1 MCKNILRIPGIM
13 ESNIKVLGVK
23 SNQYMLGASGIE
35 QMQRVYLHRGTRIIA
50 HGYGMCVQY
59 FVIYDDEM
67 NAVEIFNGNDVNAV
81 DEYELDKYFTEL
93 HRVEDTV
100 RPISKKFG
108 IGFYY
113 DESGV
118 LVDDETIAKSLE
130 RAKVMAQF
138 RKDVA
143 ERKAKESED
152 KTERLKRDYSYL
164 KRVDNKYDHKI
175 CGENIRT
182 ELKRNFPTT
191 KFSVRYKS
199 FSGGD
204 EYSITWQDGPTTKQV
219 DAIVDKYG
227 DMKPDAYSMGDYW
240 DCVPSEFNHLYGSVG
255 YVMTSR
261 TISAD
266 ALNKTKE
273 KFADVTEDNMQT
285 YPYGIEG
292 ANSYAHNYA
301 HRSVDDMMH
310 WLARSIDWQ
319 EVVPKQDEKQ
329 SAVCG
334 NFEIV
339 DYSDKSFA
347 VVGDTKS
354 IKDDLKRLGGRFN
367 FRLSCGAG
375 WIFPTTK
382 IDDVKAL
389 PFKHYDYGKR

>member
-1 MCKNILRIPGIM
+1 MPNNIEFKGI
-13 ESNIKVLGVK
+13 K
-23 SNQYMLGASGIE
+23 SNQFMLGASGME
-35 QMQRVYLHRGTRIIA
+35 QMQSVYLHRGTKIIA
-50 HGYGMCVQY
+50 HGCAMCVQY

-67 NAVEIFNGNDVNAV
+67 NAVEIFNGDDVNADL
-81 DEYELDKYFTEL
+81 DEYELDKYFSEL
-93 HRVEDTV
+93 RHIDDTV

-118 LVDDETIAKSLE
+118 LIDDEIINKSLE

-143 ERKAKESED
+143 ERKAKECED
-152 KTERLKRDYSYL
+152 NTERLKRDYSYL
-164 KRVDNKYDHKI
+164 KRVDNKYDHKV

-219 DAIVDKYG
+219 DAIVDKYS

-266 ALNKTKE
+266 ALSKTKE
-273 KFADVTEDNMQT
+273 RFAGLTKENMAQ
-285 YPYGIEG
+285 YNYGIEG
-292 ANSYAHNYA
+292 ANSYAYTYA
-301 HRSVDDMMH
+301 RSIEDMIH

-319 EVVPKQDEKQ
+319 EVAPKQEEKH

-334 NFEIV
+334 DFEIV

-375 WIFPTTK
+375 WIFPKTK
-382 IDDVKAL
+382 MDDVKAL
-389 PFKHYDYGKR
+389 LNA

>member
-1 MCKNILRIPGIM
+1 MP
-13 ESNIKVLGVK
+13 SNIEILGTK
-23 SNQYMLGASGIE
+23 SNQFMLGASGSME
-35 QMQRVYLHRGTRIIA
+35 QLQSVYLHRGTKIIA
-50 HGYGMCVQY
+50 HGYAMCVQY

-67 NAVEIFNGNDVNAV
+67 NAVEIFNGYNVSADL
-81 DEYELDKYFTEL
+81 DEYELDKYFREL
-93 HRVEDTV
+93 HHIEDTV
-100 RPISKKFG
+100 RPISQKFG

-118 LVDDETIAKSLE
+118 LIDDETINKSLE

-143 ERKAKESED
+143 ERKAKASED
-152 KTERLKRDYSYL
+152 ETERLKKEYSYL
-164 KRVDNKYDHKI
+164 KRVTEKYDHKT

-204 EYSITWQDGPTTKQV
+204 EYCVSWTDGPTTKQV
-219 DAIVDKYG
+219 DAIVDKYQ
-227 DMKPDAYSMGDYW
+227 DMHPDSYSCGDYW
-240 DCVPSEFNHLYGSVG
+240 DCVPSNFNYLYGSVG

-261 TISAD
+261 TISED
-266 ALNKTKE
+266 ARRKTRERFPDLTK
-273 KFADVTEDNMQT
+273 DNMVQ
-285 YPYGIEG
+285 YNYGIEG
-292 ANSYAHNYA
+292 ANSYAYTYG
-301 HRSVDDMMH
+301 RSVDDMIN

-319 EVVPKQDEKQ
+319 EVAPKQEEKQ

-334 NFEIV
+334 DFEIV

-375 WIFPTTK
+375 WIFPKTK
-382 IDDVKAL
+382 MDDVKAL
-389 PFKHYDYGKR
+389 LNA

>member
-1 MCKNILRIPGIM
+1 MSNNIEFKGI
-13 ESNIKVLGVK
+13 K
-23 SNQYMLGASGIE
+23 SNQFMLGASGKME
-35 QMQRVYLHRGTRIIA
+35 QMQSVYLHRGTKIIA
-50 HGYGMCVQY
+50 HGYAMCVQY
-59 FVIYDDEM
+59 FVIYDDDM
-67 NAVEIFNGNDVNAV
+67 NAVEIFNGSDVNADL
-81 DEYELDKYFTEL
+81 DEYELDKYFSEL
-93 HRVEDTV
+93 HHIDDTV

-118 LVDDETIAKSLE
+118 LIDDETINKSLE

-164 KRVDNKYDHKI
+164 KRVDNKYDHKV

-219 DAIVDKYG
+219 DAIVDKYS

-266 ALNKTKE
+266 ALSKTKE
-273 KFADVTEDNMQT
+273 RFAGLTKGNMVQ
-285 YPYGIEG
+285 YNYGIEG
-292 ANSYAHNYA
+292 ANSYAYTYA
-301 HRSVDDMMH
+301 RSIEDMIH

-319 EVVPKQDEKQ
+319 EVAPKQEEKH

-334 NFEIV
+334 DFEIV

-354 IKDDLKRLGGRFN
+354 IKDELKRLGGRFN

-375 WIFPTTK
+375 WIFPKTK
-382 IDDVKAL
+382 MDDVKAL
-389 PFKHYDYGKR
+389 LNA

>member
-1 MCKNILRIPGIM
+1 MM
-13 ESNIKVLGVK
+13 
-23 SNQYMLGASGIE
+23 GASGMME
-35 QMQRVYLHRGTRIIA
+35 SLESVHLSRGTKIIA
-50 HGYGMCVQY
+50 HGYAMCVQY
-59 FVIYDDEM
+59 FVIYDDKM
-67 NAVEIFNGNDVNAV
+67 NAVEIFNGDDVHDDL
-81 DEYELDKYFTEL
+81 DEHELDKYFSEF
-93 HRVEDTV
+93 HHIEDTV

-118 LVDDETIAKSLE
+118 LIDDAIIEKSLE

-143 ERKAKESED
+143 ERKERESKE
-152 KTERLKRDYSYL
+152 KTERLKKEYSYL
-164 KRVDNKYDHKI
+164 QRVDSKRDHKV
-175 CGENIRT
+175 CGANIRT

-204 EYSITWQDGPTTKQV
+204 EYYITWDDGPTTKQV
-219 DAIVDKYG
+219 DAVVDKYG

-261 TISAD
+261 TITSETIA
-266 ALNKTKE
+266 KTRAR
-273 KFADVTEDNMQT
+273 FADLTEENMKH
-285 YPYGIEG
+285 YNYGIDG
-292 ANSYAHNYA
+292 ANNYA
-301 HRSVDDMMH
+301 YTHGRSVDDMIH

-319 EVVPKQDEKQ
+319 DVAPKQEEKQ

-334 NFEIV
+334 DFEIV
-339 DYSDKSFA
+339 DYSDKAFA

-375 WIFPTTK
+375 WIFPKTK
-382 IDDVKAL
+382 MDDVKAL
-389 PFKHYDYGKR
+389 LNIINL